1 MHDLTPTDALA
12 YGWKQ
17 KNLQEGSLL
26 EESLG
31 ILRRDEVLRLALGV
45 GYETMMIV
53 RGRGSFVLE
62 RDDEVVVE
70 AELDL
75 ATTRFEFI
83 PLVNRLEE
91 RLRHTLSQESVRP
104 EELLALLADHQAYY
118 DLAKKEASQFYAA
131 PKATVSDQRLI
142 ERWRSDE
149 ARWDLYDEI
158 WERVSERCS
167 IAIEDLHFC
176 LIDEVRARLAGQPLD
191 LDQIRAREAG
201 PWTLTR
207 SGTELALVLE
217 DGAPFSPES
226 EKTT

>member
-17 KNLQEGSLL
+17 KTLQEGSLL

-31 ILRRDEVLRLALGV
+31 IFRRDEVLRQALGA

-62 RDDEVVVE
+62 RDDEAVEE
-70 AELDL
+70 AELNL

-91 RLRHTLSQESVRP
+91 KLRHALSREGVP
-104 EELLALLADHQAYY
+104 FEELLSLLADHQAYY
-118 DLAKKEASQFYAA
+118 DLAKKEAAQFYAA

-142 ERWRSDE
+142 DRWRSDA
-149 ARWDLYDEI
+149 ARWDLYDDV
-158 WERVSERCS
+158 WARVSEAF
-167 IAIEDLHFC
+167 AISVEDLHFC
-176 LIDEVRARLAGQPLD
+176 LIEEVRERFEGKPLD
-191 LDQIRAREAG
+191 LERINGRKLG
-201 PWTLTR
+201 PWTLVR
-207 SGTELALVLE
+207 
-217 DGAPFSPES
+217 DGAERALTLKDASPFN
-226 EKTT
+226 T